1 MCKLQPTVLLKP
13 LWTWRT
19 GGQRSIIR
27 PHDSFPVVL
36 SLAREGG
43 IVFLGLVYIIQ
54 YMFFFFLGR
63 DLGYIWD
70 KLSFQNCF
78 FSPCSDFLTQCHLR
92 GFQYWFSALSSAYRF
107 LWLHELINDMTVWDN
122 ITKVFATMLLPRLF
136 LANPF
141 HTASQFFLKTDAY
154 TGHLRLLE
162 GFFS

>member
-1 MCKLQPTVLLKP
+1 MQVTTYCTTKATLDLED
-13 LWTWRT
+13 WRT
-19 GGQRSIIR
+19 TFNHQTTWQFSSCPLSGQRRWHSV
-27 PHDSFPVVL
+27 SGS
-36 SLAREGG
+36 SLYYT
-43 IVFLGLVYIIQ
+43 VYV
-54 YMFFFFLGR
+54 FFFLGR

-122 ITKVFATMLLPRLF
+122 ITKVFATMLLARLF